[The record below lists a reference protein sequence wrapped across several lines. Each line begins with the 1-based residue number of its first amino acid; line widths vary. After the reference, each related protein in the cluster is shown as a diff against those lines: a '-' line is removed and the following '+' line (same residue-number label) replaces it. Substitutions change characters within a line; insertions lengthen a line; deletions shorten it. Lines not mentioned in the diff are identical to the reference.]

1 MRLLIIPAFFILIIA
16 GYGCKSQP
24 ERIGYVE
31 RSDAALDDIIDEH
44 AEVKIIADGFEWT
57 EGPLWLE
64 KENMLLFCDIPANTI
79 YKWTESKG
87 KEVYLTPSGYT
98 SNVKRGGEIGSN
110 GLLLDNQGR
119 LILCQHGD
127 RRIARMNAP
136 LSSPKP
142 DFITLAD
149 RYNGKRFDSPND
161 AVISSNGDIYFTDP
175 PYGLEKNAED
185 KNKEAPYQG
194 VYKLSADGK
203 LTLLID
209 SITRPNGIA
218 FLPGEK
224 QLIIANSD
232 AARPYW
238 YIYDV
243 SANDSLTNGRIFYN
257 ASEAGAQQP
266 GLPDGLKV
274 DSQGI
279 VYATGPGGVWIF
291 DKSGKLLG
299 RIRVNSLTSNCAIS
313 PDKTLYITADMYVLR
328 VPLGKVKREK

>member
-1 MRLLIIPAFFILIIA
+1 MKPISFIISFFLVMIF
-16 GYGCKSQP
+16 YGCKSQA

-31 RSDAALDDIIDEH
+31 KLDPALDQVIDAQ
-44 AEVKIIADGFEWT
+44 AEVEIIAEGFEWS
-57 EGPLWLE
+57 EGPLWVG
-64 KENMLLFCDIPANTI
+64 KDSMLLFCDIPANTI
-79 YKWTESKG
+79 YKWTASKG

-98 SNVKRGGEIGSN
+98 STVKRGGEIGSN

-142 DFITLAD
+142 DFTTLAD

-161 AVISSNGDIYFTDP
+161 AVITGNGDIYFTDP

-185 KNKEAPYQG
+185 ESKEAPYQG
-194 VYKLSADGK
+194 VYKLSADGR

-218 FLPGEK
+218 FLPGER

-232 AARPYW
+232 QAKPYW
-238 YIYDV
+238 YIYDL
-243 SANDSLTNGRIFYN
+243 AGNDSLTNGRIFYN
-257 ASEAGAQQP
+257 ATDAGKQQP
-266 GLPDGLKV
+266 GLPDGLKI
-274 DSQGI
+274 DKNGI

-291 DKSGKLLG
+291 DKTGKLLG
-299 RIRVNSLTSNCAIS
+299 KIRVNALTSNCAIS
-313 PDKTLYITADMYVLR
+313 TDRMLYITADMYVLK
-328 VPLGKVKREK
+328 VPLKN

>member
-1 MRLLIIPAFFILIIA
+1 MRRVSFLLSFFLVTII
-16 GYGCKSQP
+16 YGCKSQP

-31 RSDAALDDIIDEH
+31 KLDPALDQVIDAE
-44 AEVKIIADGFEWT
+44 AEVEIIAEGFEWT
-57 EGPLWLE
+57 EGPLWLV
-64 KENMLLFCDIPANTI
+64 KEGMLLFCDIPANTI
-79 YKWTESKG
+79 YKWTPSKG

-98 SNVKRGGEIGSN
+98 STLKRGGEIGSN

-119 LILCQHGD
+119 LVLCQHGD

-142 DFITLAD
+142 DFTTLAD

-161 AVISSNGDIYFTDP
+161 AVITSNGDIYFTDP

-194 VYKLSADGK
+194 VYKLSADGR

-232 AARPYW
+232 PAKPHW
-238 YIYDV
+238 YIYDL
-243 SANDSLTNGRIFYN
+243 ADNDSLTNGRIFYN
-257 ASEAGAQQP
+257 ATGAGKQQP
-266 GLPDGLKV
+266 GLPDGLKT
-274 DSQGI
+274 DKEGI

-291 DKSGKLLG
+291 DKTGKLLG
-299 RIRVNSLTSNCAIS
+299 KIRVNALTSNCAIS
-313 PDKTLYITADMYVLR
+313 DDRVLYITADMYVLK
-328 VPLGKVKREK
+328 VPLKE

>member
-1 MRLLIIPAFFILIIA
+1 MRLVSFLLSFFLVMVI
-16 GYGCKSQP
+16 YGCKSQP

-31 RSDAALDDIIDEH
+31 KLDPALDEVIDAQ
-44 AEVKIIADGFEWT
+44 AEVEIIAEGFEWT
-57 EGPLWLE
+57 EGPLWLA

-79 YKWTESKG
+79 YKWTASKG

-98 SNVKRGGEIGSN
+98 STVKRGGEVGSN

-142 DFITLAD
+142 DFTTLAD

-161 AVISSNGDIYFTDP
+161 AVITSNGDIYFTDP

-185 KNKEAPYQG
+185 ENKEAPYQG
-194 VYKLSADGK
+194 VYKLSADGR

-232 AARPYW
+232 AAKPYW
-238 YIYDV
+238 YIYDL
-243 SANDSLTNGRIFYN
+243 AGNDSLTNGRIFYD
-257 ASEAGAQQP
+257 ATEAGKQQP
-266 GLPDGLKV
+266 GLPDGLKI

-291 DKSGKLLG
+291 HKTGKLLG
-299 RIRVNSLTSNCAIS
+299 RIRINALTSNCTIS
-313 PDKTLYITADMYVLR
+313 ADRVLYLTADMYVLK
-328 VPLGKVKREK
+328 VPLKK